1 MKKLILS
8 LLLATSVVSFA
19 SKKEKML
26 EKELMAKYPALTDGT
41 TSIKVDEYDVDVD
54 EKHIDLKI
62 ELKGT
67 KDKEEFNK
75 LNKEKL
81 DALAAEMAKFTQ
93 TEAKHEVP
101 VNLKIKLDLDKPLPD
116 ETLFKKTF

>member
-1 MKKLILS
+1 MKKLILG

-19 SKKEKML
+19 SKKEKMI
-26 EKELMAKYPALTDGT
+26 EKELMTKYPALTDGT

-101 VNLKIKLDLDKPLPD
+101 VNLKIKLDLEKPLPD

>member
-1 MKKLILS
+1 MKKLILG

-19 SKKEKML
+19 SKKEKMI